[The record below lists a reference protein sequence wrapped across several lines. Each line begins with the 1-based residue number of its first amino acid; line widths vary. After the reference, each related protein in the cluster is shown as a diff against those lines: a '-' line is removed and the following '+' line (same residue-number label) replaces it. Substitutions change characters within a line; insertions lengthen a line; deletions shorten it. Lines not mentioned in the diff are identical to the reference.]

1 MDTRFFLTKTRVSKA
16 ETGLK
21 EWIYPLFTIPES
33 IESLITPR
41 AWPLRGMGYLRE
53 LMAIRGRAR
62 RCWNAWKPHLE
73 KSKATIRNAIE
84 HCQQRRKALILGSG
98 MLFDVP
104 VAELSTAFREVLL
117 MDIVH
122 PLANWLPSSR
132 YKNLRRVTAD
142 VTGTAEH
149 VFRVAKL
156 PGATLPRTEPSL
168 FLDDPEVDLVVS
180 LNLLSQLPVIPTTF
194 LERVGVHAPEAIEA
208 FARHLVASHLAYLQR
223 FACTVTL
230 ITDVEK
236 LTLDRAGKLVGKSSL
251 LHGVPLPCEGETWT
265 WHLAPR
271 PEADPDYSYYRRVV
285 ETANPKRLGSGSGI
299 LLDGRR

>member
-1 MDTRFFLTKTRVSKA
+1 MRSYFV
-16 ETGLK
+16 
-21 EWIYPLFTIPES
+21 IPEV
-33 IESLITPR
+33 IQNLLTPCTR
-41 AWPLRGMGYLRE
+41 PLRGMGYLRE

-84 HCQQRRKALILGSG
+84 QCQQRRKAVILGSG
-98 MLFDVP
+98 KLYDVP
-104 VAELSTAFREVLL
+104 VEELSTAFREVLL
-117 MDIVH
+117 VDILH
-122 PLANWLPSSR
+122 PLENWLPSLR

-168 FLDDPEVDLVVS
+168 FLDDPEVDLVIS
-180 LNLLSQLPVIPTTF
+180 LNLLSQLPAIPSTY
-194 LERVGVHAPEAIEA
+194 LKRVGVHPPEAIEA

-236 LTLDRAGKLVGKSSL
+236 LTLNRAGKLVGRSCL
-251 LHGVPLPCEGETWT
+251 LHGVPLPWEGETWT

-285 ETANPKRLGSGSGI
+285 GIVNVNRTANVPTTLIVPEELQK
-299 LLDGRR
+299 